1 MRILFLGDVVG
12 RAGRNAVCER
22 LPAMKADLTP
32 DFVIVNG
39 ENAAGGF
46 GITEQIFQDLRD
58 AGADAITTGNHVWD
72 QREALVFITRQSRL
86 IRPLNFPPGTPGAGA
101 GLFRAA
107 NGAEVLVLNVMGRVF
122 MESLDDPFQAIEREI
137 SACPLKRGADA
148 IFIDI
153 HAEATSEKQALAAA
167 FDGRVTAVI
176 GTHTHVPTADARVM
190 PGGTAYLT
198 DAGMCGDYD
207 SIIGMDKQEPIHRF
221 LTRIP
226 SGRFSPALGP
236 ATICGALIETDDA
249 SGLAISIRPIRD
261 GAPLGGTI
269 AQRPDAGL

>member
-122 MESLDDPFQAIEREI
+122 MESLDDPFQAIDREI

-269 AQRPDAGL
+269 AQRPDAGI